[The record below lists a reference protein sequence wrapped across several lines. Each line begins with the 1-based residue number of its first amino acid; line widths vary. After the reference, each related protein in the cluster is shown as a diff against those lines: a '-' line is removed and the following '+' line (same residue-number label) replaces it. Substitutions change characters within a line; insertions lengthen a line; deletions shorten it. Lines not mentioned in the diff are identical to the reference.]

1 MPGLI
6 LKLRAHE
13 QILVNGVVMQN
24 GERNTRLI
32 IKTPDAKILRLRDAI
47 HPDEVNTPVKRVC
60 YIAQLAVAGEAAPES
75 ATRELER
82 GIAQLREALRGLT
95 GCASLDDAGRELS
108 RGNFY
113 GCLRKLR
120 QLLPVEEKL
129 LAEGGN
135 PLPAPAHA
143 SGRPRMP
150 LPADRPT
157 SVPSAMRRVTGATGA
172 TAAVTGIDRQG
183 LQSAGWPRAGE

>member
-82 GIAQLREALRGLT
+82 GIAQLHEALRGLT

-143 SGRPRMP
+143 GGRPRMP

>member
-1 MPGLI
+1 MPGRI
-6 LKLRAHE
+6 LKLGPGERVM
-13 QILVNGVVMQN
+13 VNGVVVEN
-24 GERNTRLI
+24 GPRRSRLYI
-32 IKTPDAKILRLRDAI
+32 LTPDANVLRLRDAI
-47 HPDEVNTPVKRVC
+47 HPEEATTPVRRVC
-60 YIAQLAVAGEAAPES
+60 YIAQLAVAGEAAPEA

-82 GIAQLREALRGLT
+82 GIAQLRAALRGLT

-135 PLPAPAHA
+135 PLPAPAQA

-157 SVPSAMRRVTGATGA
+157 SVPAAMRRVTGAAGA
-172 TAAVTGIDRQG
+172 TAAGTGSDRQG
-183 LQSAGWPRAGE
+183 LQGAGWPRAGE

>member
-1 MPGLI
+1 YGRHAPGGGGGPG
-6 LKLRAHE
+6 A
-13 QILVNGVVMQN
+13 
-24 GERNTRLI
+24 
-32 IKTPDAKILRLRDAI
+32 
-47 HPDEVNTPVKRVC
+47 
-60 YIAQLAVAGEAAPES
+60 AVAFLMPLPRLADEDAH
-75 ATRELER
+75 
-82 GIAQLREALRGLT
+82 I
-95 GCASLDDAGRELS
+95 DDAGRELS

-135 PLPAPAHA
+135 PLPAPAPAQA

-157 SVPSAMRRVTGATGA
+157 SVPAAMHRVTGVAGA

-183 LQSAGWPRAGE
+183 LRGAGWPRVGE

>member
-60 YIAQLAVAGEAAPES
+60 YIAQLAVAGEAAPEA

-95 GCASLDDAGRELS
+95 GCA
-108 RGNFY
+108 
-113 GCLRKLR
+113 
-120 QLLPVEEKL
+120 
-129 LAEGGN
+129 
-135 PLPAPAHA
+135 
-143 SGRPRMP
+143 
-150 LPADRPT
+150 
-157 SVPSAMRRVTGATGA
+157 
-172 TAAVTGIDRQG
+172 
-183 LQSAGWPRAGE
+183 

>member
-1 MPGLI
+1 
-6 LKLRAHE
+6 
-13 QILVNGVVMQN
+13 QN

-60 YIAQLAVAGEAAPES
+60 YVAQLAVAGEAAPEA

-135 PLPAPAHA
+135 PLSASAPMPAPAQA
-143 SGRPRMP
+143 SGRPPMP

-157 SVPSAMRRVTGATGA
+157 SVPAAMRRVTGGTGA
-172 TAAVTGIDRQG
+172 NAAVTRIDRQG
-183 LQSAGWPRAGE
+183 LQGAGWPRAGE